1 MDKEEFKRLE
11 KGKEII
17 NDIDRAKKTI
27 EIVENLLSEND
38 IKEGMIVVSDGLNST
53 RVPLPSSE
61 LCGTLLKYVKHALMH
76 NVEELEKQFEE
87 R

>member
-1 MDKEEFKRLE
+1 MTKEELKRLE
-11 KGKEII
+11 KGKDII

-38 IKEGMIVVSDGLNST
+38 IKQGMIVVNNWNDCT

-61 LCGTLLKYVKHALMH
+61 LCVTLLRFVKHALMH
-76 NVEELEKQFEE
+76 DVEELEKEFEE
-87 R
+87 L

>member
-38 IKEGMIVVSDGLNST
+38 IKEGFMVVSDGYNST
-53 RVPLPSSE
+53 RVPLTQD

-87 R
+87 L

>member
-1 MDKEEFKRLE
+1 MNKEEFKRLE

-17 NDIDRAKKTI
+17 NNIGCIRSTI
-27 EIVENLLSEND
+27 EIVENLLSESD
-38 IKEGMIVVSDGLNST
+38 IKEGMIVVRDGLNST

-61 LCGTLLKYVKHALMH
+61 LCGTLLKVVYHALKH

-87 R
+87 L

>member
-1 MDKEEFKRLE
+1 MNKEEFKRLE

-17 NDIDRAKKTI
+17 FDIDRAKKTI

-38 IKEGMIVVSDGLNST
+38 IKEGMIVVSNWHDCT

-61 LCGTLLKYVKHALMH
+61 VCVTLLRFVKFALMH

-87 R
+87 L

>member
-38 IKEGMIVVSDGLNST
+38 IKEGMIVVNNWHDCT

-61 LCGTLLKYVKHALMH
+61 ICGTLLRFVKHALMTR
-76 NVEELEKQFEE
+76 VSELEKEFDEL
-87 R
+87 

>member
-1 MDKEEFKRLE
+1 MNKEEFKRLE

-17 NDIDRAKKTI
+17 YDIDRAKKTI

-38 IKEGMIVVSDGLNST
+38 IKEGMMIVSNGINNT
-53 RVPLPSSE
+53 RVPLTQE

-76 NVEELEKQFEE
+76 NVEELEKEFDEL
-87 R
+87 

>member
-1 MDKEEFKRLE
+1 MDIKEFRRLE

-17 NDIDRAKKTI
+17 YDIDHTKKTI

-38 IKEGMIVVSDGLNST
+38 IKEGIMVVSDGYNST
-53 RVPLPSSE
+53 RVPLTQD

-76 NVEELEKQFEE
+76 NVEELEKEFDEL
-87 R
+87 

>member
-1 MDKEEFKRLE
+1 MDIKEFRRLE

-17 NDIDRAKKTI
+17 YDIDHTKKTI

-38 IKEGMIVVSDGLNST
+38 IKEGFMVVSDGYNST
-53 RVPLPSSE
+53 RVPLTQE

-76 NVEELEKQFEE
+76 NVEELEKEFDEL
-87 R
+87 

>member
-1 MDKEEFKRLE
+1 MNKEEFKRLE

-17 NDIDRAKKTI
+17 YDIDRAKKTI
-27 EIVENLLSEND
+27 EIVNNLLSEND
-38 IKEGMIVVSDGLNST
+38 IKEGMMVVSDGYNST
-53 RVPLPSSE
+53 RVPLTQD

-87 R
+87 L